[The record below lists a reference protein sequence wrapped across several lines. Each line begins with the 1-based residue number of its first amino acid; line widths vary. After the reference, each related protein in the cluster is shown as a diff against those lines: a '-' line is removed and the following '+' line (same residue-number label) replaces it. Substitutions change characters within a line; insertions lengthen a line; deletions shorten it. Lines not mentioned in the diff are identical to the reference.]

1 MALYSA
7 GEVGIDVLPVLDKF
21 YAQLRAGMARVNGKN
36 LTVDVG
42 FNPNTALYDKTASSI
57 DGRTFTNTVKFIND
71 DSGIKKIDQNIKK
84 LQNSFSDLTFT
95 PKIDTAGFYKTIDT
109 LVSDGQKKMSKLYNQ
124 TISGP
129 QNANDRYVNNI
140 IGKYAKLYELSA
152 KRKKLEKEY
161 SKALSD
167 EDTKAIKK
175 YAAAIHKVD
184 DSANNARK
192 TLRKLHNLS
201 SDKNFLDASK
211 FTAFRES
218 VANSTPFVTRM
229 ANSMKAADLQAQKLA
244 KDNSFETEFF
254 NEFTKAMK
262 KGSYATD
269 SAATSFAKARQTA
282 KEYRDQLKDATDSLL
297 EYQNAFRKFQPF
309 GGNFGANRQLDSLI
323 HRARELR
330 DELEKNP
337 NFDID
342 ISQFE
347 ESYVHVLRDVEN
359 LRDELQKKNDIKVR
373 VDFLEDNAE
382 RLEERLERLRHQRI
396 DIPVDI
402 QLNQERFIN
411 RFRKTAEFVKK
422 DPSHQWETMMNLDVD
437 MRAAEKRL
445 KDFQKEHDK
454 LDMDLD
460 LQTRLAQAHLAWF
473 TRPRTVDIYADFKG
487 TDLGKIING
496 MTSKATGI
504 GYVNNQFQKLVNT
517 MDSLDT
523 IIPKWSLLGST
534 VLSLGAGF
542 TNLAATVGGVGES
555 LVMMSSAAL
564 AAPAALGG
572 LTSAFVAGYYAV
584 KTAQTNFDATTTS
597 LNGLSDAVGNAA
609 WEQFGDKLYDLAN
622 NIAPTLKDGLIGVAT
637 AEGDVAANL
646 MDIIGSTDKTSELA
660 NVFANTS
667 VAVRDLDPGLQDLV
681 SSFMTLGDATSQY
694 LPRMATYLSNVAA
707 NFADWVRES
716 ERTGKITDSLEK
728 AIEQGGYLVDI
739 FGSFKGILSGTFG
752 TLAQYENGLQGFSE
766 AVASV
771 DHAVNSV
778 KFQDTFNELITGAQ
792 NAQQTVRDSLSGVG
806 DDIWSLRDA
815 LRNGFEDAGTIV
827 ASVLSNVTEMLADS
841 DQGIMDFTDGLASG
855 WTKAMDAVG
864 DSGPVFSSI
873 LSSVGQLADT
883 FGGTFA
889 SGLRV
894 VGPLMTGIADTA
906 NVAAKAFDSLPEPIK
921 QAIVLYA
928 TFGKAAKSAMDT
940 VKMSMLNNV
949 IQTASYSRA
958 LNDLGLSSGKVGTGF
973 KDIAKS
979 WMAVNGVS
987 IVPTLSKTDAG
998 LKSVDSSLK
1007 STSKSASAFSTVLGG
1022 LKSFG
1027 VEAGW
1032 TIGFTVLATAVS
1044 DFIARGQQAEQAAE
1058 DIGSALSDMSTL
1070 ASDAANGVDDVA
1082 NSIKDSFNAGDFGE
1096 SGLNWLSDWRTG
1108 FDNVSDAAKVTGISV
1123 DDLTDAV
1130 TGGSASYDIMQKKLS
1145 ALVEENTTFVGS
1157 QSGAASVMNDT
1168 AKAAMKQ
1175 SQALEDAR
1183 KAYKNQVEELATANG
1198 HTKEYADSLLEA
1210 GEDSTSLAIALGT
1223 AADRTKMVADA
1234 HKIAADYA
1242 DSQREADENL
1252 LDVASNYGEVYS
1264 SVGNSISQVNALV
1277 AQGQTVWD
1285 NTAVGLDG
1293 LSGSFNI
1300 MSEAGRT
1307 AQYTLSELG
1316 NSGHDFLQSMVDSG
1330 ASIEDVN
1337 TKQKELAQQFYDT
1350 AVAMGVPEEAVK
1362 RLQRTYGLTPEEVT
1376 TLFKAET
1383 EQSKSTLT
1391 SYLSNLR
1398 ALYPGEGNT
1407 AIFTTILKAINDGA
1421 ISSID
1426 DVDYAMDDLK
1436 SGLKDGRYDIT
1447 IDANGDQVV
1456 TEAGKASSALNN
1468 IDRNKTISMT
1478 SDISGFLN
1486 GVQTVNGTKL
1496 DDKTAQLFADTAD
1509 ALNGIDWVNGQT
1521 LDDKTVKLLSDT
1533 ANAIAGID
1541 TVNGKPLD
1549 SKTTQLLADT
1559 FNALAGIN
1567 QVNGSSLLDK
1577 WTSLNAKDNATY
1589 LINQIKNAVI
1599 PDKSFNIV
1607 GSLRMRQTAFATGG
1621 KVYGPGTGTSDSVPA
1636 MLSNGEYVL
1645 RAKTVKQL
1653 DALYG
1658 NGFLDYVNKMGKLP
1672 NKRINAGV
1680 ARERASYAYANGGRI
1695 PSKNLLDN
1703 MHLTVNVPDSGKIPS
1718 RDVNVTQNIN
1728 IPNSNPDYITRIVGE
1743 RMLKYVRSH

>member
-57 DGRTFTNTVKFIND
+57 DGRTFTNTVKFVND

-84 LQNSFSDLTFT
+84 LQDSFSDLTFT

-129 QNANDRYVNNI
+129 QNANDRYVNDI

-152 KRKKLEKEY
+152 KRKDLEKEY
-161 SKALSD
+161 AKALSE

-175 YAAAIHKVD
+175 YAAAITKID
-184 DSANNARK
+184 ESANKAHN
-192 TLRKLHNLS
+192 TLRKLHNLA
-201 SDKNFLDASK
+201 SDPNFLDASK

-218 VANSTPFVTRM
+218 VANSTPFVTKM
-229 ANSMKAADLQAQKLA
+229 VDSMKAADLQAKKLA

-254 NEFTKAMK
+254 NEFTKVMK
-262 KGSYATD
+262 NGSYATD
-269 SAATSFAKARQTA
+269 SAAISLAKARQNA
-282 KEYRDQLKDATDSLL
+282 KEYRNQLQEATDTLS
-297 EYQNAFRKFQPF
+297 EYQNAFKKFQPF
-309 GGNFGANRQLDSLI
+309 GGDFGVSRELDSLI
-323 HRARELR
+323 VRARELR
-330 DELEKNP
+330 NELGKNP

-347 ESYVHVLRDVEN
+347 ESYAHVLRDAEN
-359 LRDELQKKNDIKVR
+359 MRDELQKKNDIKVR
-373 VDFLEDNAE
+373 VDFLENNAE
-382 RLEERLERLRHQRI
+382 RLEDRLERLKHQRI
-396 DIPVDI
+396 DIPADI
-402 QLNQERFIN
+402 QLDEERFIKKL
-411 RFRKTAEFVKK
+411 RETAELVKK
-422 DPSHQWETMMNLDVD
+422 DPSRQWETTMNLDVD
-437 MRAAEKRL
+437 MRAAERRL

-534 VLSLGAGF
+534 VLSLGAGM

-564 AAPAALGG
+564 AAPAALTG
-572 LTSAFVAGYYAV
+572 LVSVLVAGRYAFQ
-584 KTAQTNFDATTTS
+584 TAKENFDSTTTS
-597 LNGLSDAVGNAA
+597 LNGLGDAVGNAA
-609 WEQFGDKLYDLAN
+609 WEQFGDELYNLAN
-622 NIAPTLKDGLIGVAT
+622 NIAPTLKDGLTGVAT
-637 AEGDVAANL
+637 AEGSVLSNL
-646 MDIIGSTDKTSELA
+646 LQIIGSTGKTSELA
-660 NVFANTS
+660 NIFANTS
-667 VAVRDLDPGLQDLV
+667 VAVRDLDPGLQNLV

-694 LPRMATYLSNVAA
+694 LPRMASYISDVSSD
-707 NFADWVRES
+707 FADWVRQS
-716 ERTGKITDSLEK
+716 ERTGEITDSLEK

-752 TLAQYENGLQGFSE
+752 TLSQYENGLQGFSE

-771 DHAVNSV
+771 DKAVNSV

-815 LRNGFEDAGTIV
+815 FRNGFEDAGTIV

-855 WTKAMDAVG
+855 WSKAMDAVG

-873 LSSVGQLADT
+873 LSSVGQLAET

-894 VGPLMTGIADTA
+894 IGPLMSEIADSA
-906 NVAAKAFDSLPEPIK
+906 SFVAEKFDALPEPIK
-921 QAIVLYA
+921 QAITLYA
-928 TFGKAAKSAMDT
+928 TFGKAAKTALDT
-940 VKMSMLNNV
+940 VKMSMLNNI

-979 WMAVNGVS
+979 WMAVNGAS

-998 LKSVDSSLK
+998 LTSVDSSLK

-1044 DFIARGQQAEQAAE
+1044 DFIARSQETEQAAK

-1070 ASDAANGVDDVA
+1070 ASDAAKGVDDVG
-1082 NSIKDSFNAGDFGE
+1082 NSIKESLKAGDFGE

-1183 KAYKNQVEELATANG
+1183 NAYKSQVEDLAVANG
-1198 HTKEYADSLLEA
+1198 YTKKYADSLLDA
-1210 GEDSTSLAIALGT
+1210 GEDSTSLAIALGS
-1223 AADRTKMVADA
+1223 ASDRMKMLSNAQQ
-1234 HKIAADYA
+1234 IATNYMND
-1242 DSQREADENL
+1242 QRQAQENL
-1252 LDVASNYGEVYS
+1252 LDVSSRYGQVYS
-1264 SVGNSISQVNALV
+1264 GIGDTVNRVNQLV
-1277 AQGQTVWD
+1277 SEGQTVWD
-1285 NTAVGLDG
+1285 DTATGIDG
-1293 LSGSFNI
+1293 VSGSFNI

-1307 AQYTLSELG
+1307 AQSALSQLG
-1316 NSGHDFLQSMVDSG
+1316 TSGHDLLQAMVDAG
-1330 ASIEDVN
+1330 ASTEEVKA
-1337 TKQKELAQQFYDT
+1337 KQQELADQFLKTAQDT
-1350 AVAMGVPEEAVK
+1350 QVPAKAAEE
-1362 RLQRTYGLTPEEVT
+1362 LQKIYGLTPEEVDT
-1376 TLFKAET
+1376 MFKVKTDEA
-1383 EQSKSTLT
+1383 KSTLT
-1391 SYLSNLR
+1391 DYLSNLR

-1407 AIFTTILKAINDGA
+1407 ATFTTILNAINSGA
-1421 ISSID
+1421 ITGIQEVQDALD
-1426 DVDYAMDDLK
+1426 DMSQNSDDYTIVLSADNQQVKVKTDYAVEYCKKNAQGEYVSTL
-1436 SGLKDGRYDIT
+1436 
-1447 IDANGDQVV
+1447 
-1456 TEAGKASSALNN
+1456 
-1468 IDRNKTISMT
+1468 
-1478 SDISGFLN
+1478 
-1486 GVQTVNGTKL
+1486 
-1496 DDKTAQLFADTAD
+1496 TAQDLASITVGQVAQAIEDVPTVWDSYLEAKTSGKSDVD
-1509 ALNGIDWVNGQT
+1509 ALNEAIQNVPVLWDAYQKAHTEGKSEVDALTDAINAIPESKDVYQNAITSGQNQVDALRRAIDALYN
-1521 LDDKTVKLLSDT
+1521 KTV
-1533 ANAIAGID
+1533 
-1541 TVNGKPLD
+1541 TV
-1549 SKTTQLLADT
+1549 
-1559 FNALAGIN
+1559 
-1567 QVNGSSLLDK
+1567 
-1577 WTSLNAKDNATY
+1577 TY
-1589 LINQIKNAVI
+1589 QETHIR
-1599 PDKSFNIV
+1599 V
-1607 GSLRMRQTAFATGG
+1607 GSRVATPLTNATGG
-1621 KVYGPGTGTSDSVPA
+1621 RIKGPGSGTSDSILSWV
-1636 MLSNGEYVL
+1636 SNGEYVL

-1672 NKRINAGV
+1672 KKRVNAGV
-1680 ARERASYAYANGGRI
+1680 TRERASYAYANGGRI
-1695 PSKNLLDN
+1695 PSKNILDN